1 MKKLIY
7 LFTLFIFF
15 TLLSSHEFWLQPD
28 KYIYTRGEEINVHFL
43 VGENFEGDNW
53 TGDSS
58 RIYSLNFYYGGV
70 KDEIPTDQ
78 FVEEGDSIQL
88 RQYDEGTSMLTYN
101 SKNSYI
107 VLDSAKFNAY
117 LLEDG
122 LTDAIEYRKQ
132 HNETDST
139 GSEYYQRSV
148 KAIIQVGAVKD
159 ETYKQATSLPLD
171 IIPQSHPYKLTDGAN
186 LSVKILF
193 KNEPLQN
200 ATVKI
205 WNRYKNVTW
214 KKDLHT
220 DANGLISFPVSTNGR
235 WMVSAVK
242 MIRIDNNPVAQWQS
256 YWGSCTWGYY

>member
-1 MKKLIY
+1 MKTLLFKLSLFL
-7 LFTLFIFF
+7 LFTFL
-15 TLLSSHEFWLQPD
+15 TSHEFWLQPD
-28 KYIYTRGEEINVHFL
+28 KYIYTRGEEINIHFL

-58 RIYSLNFYYGGV
+58 RINSINFYYGGV
-70 KDEIPTDQ
+70 KDEIPANQ
-78 FVEEGDSIQL
+78 FIEKGDSLQL

-107 VLDSAKFNAY
+107 TLDSSEFNSY

-122 LTDAIEYRKQ
+122 LNDAIEYRKQ

-139 GSEYYQRSV
+139 GREYYQRSV

-159 ETYKQATSLPLD
+159 ETYKQATALPLD
-171 IIPQSHPYKLTDGAN
+171 IIPLSHPYKLTNGAI

-200 ATVKI
+200 AAVKI
-205 WNRYKNVTW
+205 WNRHNNVTW
-214 KKDLHT
+214 KKDLRT
-220 DANGLISFPVSTNGR
+220 DANGLVSFPVNTKGKWMIST
-235 WMVSAVK
+235 VK
-242 MIRIDNNPVAQWQS
+242 MIRVYGDPEAQWQS
-256 YWGSCTWGYY
+256 FWGSCTWGYY